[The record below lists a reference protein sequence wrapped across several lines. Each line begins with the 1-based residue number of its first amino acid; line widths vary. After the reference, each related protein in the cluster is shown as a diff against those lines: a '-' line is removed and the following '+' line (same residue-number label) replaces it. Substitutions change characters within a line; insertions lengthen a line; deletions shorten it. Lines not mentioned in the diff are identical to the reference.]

1 MSRKKLS
8 IFCLLTA
15 VIWVGAESVIAQK
28 TPTVA
33 PQNVL
38 WISIDDQ
45 SPWYG
50 TYGDEIV
57 ATPNIDQFAA
67 QGVVFE
73 RAYAP
78 TPISTQEVKHILL
91 LIRYFER
98 VFYYHSSNQFASQ

>member
-8 IFCLLTA
+8 IFCLLA
-15 VIWVGAESVIAQK
+15 SVIWVSAESVIAQR
-28 TPTVA
+28 TPTIA

-73 RAYAP
+73 
-78 TPISTQEVKHILL
+78 ID
-91 LIRYFER
+91 
-98 VFYYHSSNQFASQ
+98 